1 MRKTFLSLMAIFCT
15 AALVACGGKTNATN
29 EAATE
34 ANDELTLN
42 WATMNVRLD
51 NPGDGPNV
59 WANRRDSMANF
70 IKAQDLDIV
79 GMQEVLY
86 NQLTDLAER
95 LPEYTHVGVGRE
107 DGDKKG
113 EAMCIFFKTDKFDVL
128 DTNTFWLSEYPD
140 SIGFIGWDGACP
152 RTATWAKLQDKKT
165 GKIFMAVN
173 THFDHV
179 GVQARHNGALLI
191 MDKIKEIVGDQPAV
205 LTGDFNITDDDP
217 AYQTLTGSEFVFKD
231 SHKIAD
237 VVEGQA
243 YSFHDWNRY
252 ALEDRHKIDFIF
264 VTPTIKVN
272 RSYIPVQ
279 AEGPEGPFMS
289 DHNPVLV
296 NITF

>member
-1 MRKTFLSLMAIFCT
+1 MRKTFLSLLAIMCT
-15 AALVACGGKTNATN
+15 AVFVSCGSKNATASNSETENN
-29 EAATE
+29 EI
-34 ANDELTLN
+34 TLN
-42 WATMNVRLD
+42 WATMNIRLD
-51 NPGDGPNV
+51 TDADGAFV

-70 IKAQDLDIV
+70 IKANDLDIV

-86 NQLTDLAER
+86 NQLTDLADR

-140 SIGFIGWDGACP
+140 SVGYIGWDGACP
-152 RTATWAKLQDKKT
+152 RTATWAKLKDKKT

-217 AYQTLTGSEFVFKD
+217 AYKTLTESEFVFKD
-231 SHKIAD
+231 AHKIAD

-243 YSFHDWNRY
+243 YSFHDYNRY
-252 ALEDRHKIDFIF
+252 DLSDRHKIDFIF

-279 AEGPEGPFMS
+279 AEGLEGPFMS